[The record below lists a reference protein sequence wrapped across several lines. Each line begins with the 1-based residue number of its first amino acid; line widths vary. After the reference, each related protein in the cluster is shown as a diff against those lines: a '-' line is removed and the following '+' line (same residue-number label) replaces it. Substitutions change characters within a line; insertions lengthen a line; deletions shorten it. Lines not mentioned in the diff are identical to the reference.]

1 MSRVLSLT
9 DEQRDQIA
17 RESLDHGQLLDS
29 AFAAGVEAA
38 TAAIIADIQAHRADA
53 KGVEANLQVIQLR
66 QDQMT
71 AFIRGLDAAV
81 LVVRGQQP

>member
-17 RESLDHGQLLDS
+17 RESLDHGQMLDN

-38 TAAIIADIQAHRADA
+38 TAAIIADSIR
-53 KGVEANLQVIQLR
+53 R
-66 QDQMT
+66 T
-71 AFIRGLDAAV
+71 ATH
-81 LVVRGQQP
+81 

>member
-17 RESLDHGQLLDS
+17 RESLDHGQMLDS

-38 TAAIIADIQAHRADA
+38 TAAVIADIQAHRADL
-53 KGVEANLQVIQLR
+53 KGVNLQLMR
-66 QDQMT
+66 LNQDQMT
-71 AFIRGLDAAV
+71 AYIRGLDAAV
-81 LVVRGQQP
+81 LTIRYPS